1 MKKIK
6 KTLSAILFLTCM
18 IGTNSILTFAYT
30 DGDREVKYYD
40 FSFGSGEGATSSSSS
55 MKRLYD
61 REWVVTVE
69 SRANNKY
76 AITYAMVD
84 NNGTEWENAL
94 VSNVAKS
101 SGTGNFGGTY
111 YSSKT
116 IGKKLYLGG
125 AIDPR
130 DINAR
135 VTSSGQWS
143 TDAHK

>member
-1 MKKIK
+1 MSKFK
-6 KTLSAILFLTCM
+6 KTLSAILFLTCI

-40 FSFGSGEGATSSSSS
+40 FSFGDGEGGNSSSSS

-76 AITYAMVD
+76 AITYAMI
-84 NNGTEWENAL
+84 NNNATEWENAV
-94 VSNVAKS
+94 VSYSAKS
-101 SGTGNFGGTY
+101 KGTGNFGGTY
-111 YSSKT
+111 FSSKT
-116 IGKKLYLGG
+116 IGKNLYLGG
-125 AIDPR
+125 LIDPK
-130 DINAR
+130 DMSVG